1 MSTNK
6 SKERAHQIIRIHLD
20 RLEQEAG
27 HILLSVVLV
36 GSLTNGS
43 YTADDGS
50 DIDLIHILR
59 DEAPAESRQ
68 TILELIAGT
77 EEATG
82 RDIPI
87 SRCVYYHRELFRPY
101 PKGLPCRPEYKD
113 YVELP
118 IEIMRMKDSGQ
129 TLWGQDILSA
139 IDYPLREDVVAGK
152 EEERRWSREIQEK
165 TGFQPI
171 AAEDLPVRLIVQ
183 SVLVRALLDYYFA
196 TGLSCSNKA
205 AVAEKLRRD
214 VPDYAFL
221 ELAELCTTRRYR
233 AAEFTAEDEDRLQS
247 LWPRWIE
254 LRRGTDIDTV
264 IRSDQ
269 HKAVSGKR

>member
-1 MSTNK
+1 MLINK
-6 SKERAHQIIRIHLD
+6 SEERAHQILRLHLD
-20 RLEQEAG
+20 RLERAAG
-27 HILLSVVLV
+27 QGLLSVVLV

-59 DEAPAESRQ
+59 DDAPAGSRQ

-77 EEATG
+77 EAATG

-87 SRCVYYHRELFRPY
+87 SRCVYRYGDLFRPY
-101 PKGLPCRPEYKD
+101 PKELPCCLEYKD

-118 IEIMRMKDSGQ
+118 IELMRMKDSGQ

-139 IDYPLREDVVAGK
+139 IDYPLREDVIAGK
-152 EEERRWSREIQEK
+152 EEERRWSRALQEK

-171 AAEDLPVRLIVQ
+171 AAEKLPVRLIVQ

-196 TGLSCSNKA
+196 TGRSCSSKA
-205 AVAEKLRRD
+205 AVAEKLRRE
-214 VPDYAFL
+214 VPGYAFL
-221 ELAELCTTRRYR
+221 ELAELCTTWRYR
-233 AAEFTAEDEDRLQS
+233 AGSFTREDEERLLA
-247 LWPRWIE
+247 LWSKWVE
-254 LRRGTDIDTV
+254 RRKGMAID
-264 IRSDQ
+264 
-269 HKAVSGKR
+269 AVPCDP